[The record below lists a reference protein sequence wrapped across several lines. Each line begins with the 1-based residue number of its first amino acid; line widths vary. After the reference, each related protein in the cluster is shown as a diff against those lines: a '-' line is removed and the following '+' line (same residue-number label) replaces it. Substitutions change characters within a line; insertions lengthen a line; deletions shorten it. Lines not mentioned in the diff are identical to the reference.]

1 MLQRIIKFGK
11 VIALFLTIS
20 VLFCCAGCASEKIT
34 EKREQIFKQINDV
47 LPRNTQY
54 KFVYDTYYLDENG
67 KTLFKDIVAERLK
80 KDGKDVETS
89 ENFRTVRFQNNV
101 LAFAFQYKQE
111 KKLFGNET
119 KYFHAVGLIDLTD
132 YSVSPYYFQNEHK
145 KMSVGLTQT
154 HLILYSSS
162 NENNLYDY
170 VIINLESN
178 EITEMKN
185 VSHYQ
190 NISKSFGEQLTTYK
204 PPQVYSVNDADYN
217 VYRTS
222 LEDAEGKQI
231 PVPTY
236 EYVKERS
243 EELRKIDEILGGLQD
258 DKVAAHFLT
267 DGDELFV
274 SYASDS
280 VGFGILASLY
290 FTKPVIFKCD
300 LTFEKFEYV
309 ACLDDV
315 DTYNYDNYL
324 EIINTSE
331 QQKSV

>member
-1 MLQRIIKFGK
+1 MFQRIIKFGK
-11 VIALFLTIS
+11 IIALFLTIS
-20 VLFCCAGCASEKIT
+20 VLFCCAGCVSEKIMK
-34 EKREQIFKQINDV
+34 KREQIFKQINDV

-67 KTLFKDIVAERLK
+67 KTLFKDIVGERLK

-101 LAFAFQYKQE
+101 LAFAFQYKRK
-111 KKLFGNET
+111 KKLFGNEI

-145 KMSVGLTQT
+145 KMSIGATQT
-154 HLILYSSS
+154 HLLLHSNS
-162 NENNLYDY
+162 NEKNLYDY

-185 VSHYQ
+185 VSP
-190 NISKSFGEQLTTYK
+190 NVSKSYGEELTVYK
-204 PPQVYSVNDADYN
+204 PPRVYSVNDAYYN

-222 LEDAEGKQI
+222 LEDEEGNKI

-236 EYVKERS
+236 EYVKGRS

-274 SYASDS
+274 SYASDNG
-280 VGFGILASLY
+280 GFGIFANLY

-309 ACLDDV
+309 ACLDNV
-315 DTYNYDNYL
+315 DTYNYDRYL
-324 EIINTSE
+324 EIVNTSKR
-331 QQKSV
+331 QKSV